1 MIKKSEIS
9 SGGVFVKHFFLG
21 ITSIALSIFFISTNP
36 IFGKDISLPLIKAGF
51 IFFINLIIVGSFTQK
66 IISNPQLLS
75 EEDSPDHAYYLGFC
89 LTLASLALIFFADAI
104 ANQNIKDVA
113 LKADLV
119 RGALTQF
126 AAGLLATLLGLS
138 ARIYI
143 SSLQNLKQAEPTQLL
158 EDLKQNVRDFTS
170 DLAESRNFHTEAI
183 TNSVKKLT
191 QTLAKMEQSAESL
204 SVTFE
209 QTSVNLEQSLASSSI
224 SFQAAQFLDSLKE
237 LNSETKTQSLSFTD
251 NLKDLSGNTS
261 AMTDDM
267 ANTTS
272 KLREINNTITIF
284 TSKMLDLSN
293 NDFPRVS
300 VSAQT
305 LITDL
310 DSASTSIGKGVN
322 YATDQIQ
329 LLTKA
334 LNDSKLAADQMS
346 ANFQSIEIS
355 RLKTDIAVLSQS
367 VEKLSAD
374 ILNLSQQIQDSKN
387 SNSRF
392 FN

>member
-9 SGGVFVKHFFLG
+9 SGGVFVKHFFIG
-21 ITSIALSIFFISTNP
+21 ITSIALSILFISTNP

-204 SVTFE
+204 AATFE
-209 QTSVNLEQSLASSSI
+209 QTSVNLGESLASSSI
-224 SFQAAQFLDSLKE
+224 SYHASQFLDSLKE
-237 LNSETKTQSLSFTD
+237 LNSETKTQSLIFTD

-261 AMTDDM
+261 SMTDDI

-284 TSKMLDLSN
+284 TSKLLDLSN

-355 RLKTDIAVLSQS
+355 RLKTDIVVLSQS
-367 VEKLSAD
+367 VEKLSSD
-374 ILNLSQQIQDSKN
+374 ILSLSQKIQDSKN

>member
-1 MIKKSEIS
+1 M
-9 SGGVFVKHFFLG
+9 
-21 ITSIALSIFFISTNP
+21 
-36 IFGKDISLPLIKAGF
+36 
-51 IFFINLIIVGSFTQK
+51 
-66 IISNPQLLS
+66 
-75 EEDSPDHAYYLGFC
+75 
-89 LTLASLALIFFADAI
+89 
-104 ANQNIKDVA
+104 
-113 LKADLV
+113 
-119 RGALTQF
+119 
-126 AAGLLATLLGLS
+126 
-138 ARIYI
+138 
-143 SSLQNLKQAEPTQLL
+143 L

-209 QTSVNLEQSLASSSI
+209 QTSVNLEQSLASRSI
-224 SFQAAQFLDSLKE
+224 SNQAAQFLDSLKE
-237 LNSETKTQSLSFTD
+237 LNSETKTQSLNFTD

-261 AMTDDM
+261 AMTDDI

-284 TSKMLDLSN
+284 TSKLLDLSN

-346 ANFQSIEIS
+346 ANFKSIEIS

-387 SNSRF
+387 SNSRI